1 MKNDRWILYGATG
14 FTGELIAAAA
24 HRRGLRPVLAGRS
37 ESKLAAL
44 ASRFGFEHLSVSLD
58 QPEALRQAVR
68 GAAVVLHAAGPF
80 VDTSL
85 PMVEACLAEGASYLD
100 ITGELPVFQQTFR
113 HDAAARE
120 KAVALISGVGFD
132 VVPTDCLARF
142 VAEQTPGATS
152 LEVAIMGLGETSAG
166 TRKSAIGIIAQGG
179 LVRRG
184 GQLRQVPFGRGAKQL
199 RFPPRQRWAVP
210 GPLADLETAWHTTGI
225 PEITTYLAV
234 GSGTARTLGRVWPLV
249 WALHPA
255 LRAVVG
261 LRPVEARLRRWVEQ
275 GTRGPDAASREKSRC
290 YAWARAESA
299 TAVTEATLTMKDP
312 YEYTAEI
319 ALDSVLQLLERP
331 GQLRGALTPA
341 QAFGADFA
349 LQVEGTLREL
359 VPAPR

>member
-37 ESKLAAL
+37 ETKLAAL
-44 ASRFGFEHLSVSLD
+44 AGRFGFEHRAVSLD
-58 QPEALRQAVR
+58 QPDALRETVR

-113 HDAAARE
+113 HDPVAQERG
-120 KAVALISGVGFD
+120 VALISGVGFD

-142 VAEQTPGATS
+142 VAERTPGATS
-152 LEVAIMGLGETSAG
+152 LEIAILGLGETSVG

-184 GQLRQVPFGRGAKQL
+184 GQLRSVPFGRGPQQL
-199 RFPPRQRWAVP
+199 RFPPRTRWAVP
-210 GPLADLETAWHTTGI
+210 APLADLETAWHTTGI

-234 GSGTARTLGRVWPLV
+234 GSGTARTLGKVWPLM

-255 LRAVVG
+255 LRTVLG
-261 LRPVEARLRRWVEQ
+261 LGPVEARLRRWVDR
-275 GTRGPDAASREKSRC
+275 GTRGPDASARERSSC
-290 YAWARAESA
+290 YAWARAASA
-299 TAVTEATLTMKDP
+299 SAVTEATLTMRDP

-319 ALDSVLQLLERP
+319 ALDSVLQLLQRP

-349 LQVEGTLREL
+349 LSVAGTRREL
-359 VPAPR
+359 VAPAG